1 MNQCRAAP
9 LSNITKKNG
18 DNNKKSHWALITICP
33 CSPAAQMCILRY
45 STDRILAK
53 LLKQWSDT
61 VVGNFDLSETEQ
73 EKAFCFSVVASV
85 KKSPIS
91 MNDSFNLS
99 GEDLCLF
106 PSFCNVFWRRISSF
120 KGPCLFFC
128 TLLNHF
134 HWGCHKN
141 RTRASINYMV
151 LLLHCRLCSQK
162 ERKEMSLE
170 KDTWFS
176 WGGRTL
182 VCGWAEHG
190 TQEDCVK
197 ERHPGA
203 VSRRHWVPGDF
214 GWTNSEGRWL
224 NKDSRT

>member
-176 WGGRTL
+176 
-182 VCGWAEHG
+182 
-190 TQEDCVK
+190 
-197 ERHPGA
+197 
-203 VSRRHWVPGDF
+203 
-214 GWTNSEGRWL
+214 
-224 NKDSRT
+224 